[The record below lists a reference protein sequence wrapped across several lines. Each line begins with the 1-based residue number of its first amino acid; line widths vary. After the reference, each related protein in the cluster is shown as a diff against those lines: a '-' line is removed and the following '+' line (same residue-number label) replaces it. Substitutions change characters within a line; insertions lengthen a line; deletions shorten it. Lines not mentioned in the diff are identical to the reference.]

1 MAVPAYLVDTNIL
14 LRMARRDDPDHSLVD
29 AALARL
35 AEAGVRL
42 YYTHQNVAEYWNVC
56 TRPVD
61 RNGFGLSIAD
71 TDRQVRAIEKGMR
84 LLPDSEAVYNEWRR
98 LVVSHSILGVKVH
111 DARLVAAM
119 HAHAISCLLTFNPS
133 DFARYSGITVLHPR
147 DVL

>member
-1 MAVPAYLVDTNIL
+1 MAVPAHLVDTNIL
-14 LRMARRDDPDHSLVD
+14 LRIARRDAPDHSLVD

-35 AEAGVRL
+35 AEAGARL
-42 YYTHQNVAEYWNVC
+42 YYTHQNMAEFWNVC
-56 TRPVD
+56 TRPAD
-61 RNGFGLSIAD
+61 RNGFGLSVAD
-71 TDRQVRAIEKGMR
+71 TDRQVRAIEKGML

-98 LVVSHSILGVKVH
+98 LVVTHSISGVKVH

-119 HAHAISCLLTFNPS
+119 HAHAVTRLLTLNPG